1 MTQGR
6 RKAWTPHGGEPDALM
21 DPGIVRPGAIAYV
34 LRHRGR
40 WARAQCDETTL
51 QLAEEHRSESTWPI
65 SAISPVLAHSSPFLA
80 VASGAGST
88 AGKRGPRLIVPC
100 ANERS
105 NENLANRWHD
115 RIPEAVPGFRSLVPL
130 RSAKIG
136 ICANN
141 WPITKVG

>member
-1 MTQGR
+1 MT
-6 RKAWTPHGGEPDALM
+6 
-21 DPGIVRPGAIAYV
+21 Y
-34 LRHRGR
+34 
-40 WARAQCDETTL
+40 QCL
-51 QLAEEHRSESTWPI
+51 
-65 SAISPVLAHSSPFLA
+65 ISPVLAHSSPFLA

-115 RIPEAVPGFRSLVPL
+115 RIPEAVPGFRSLAPL

-136 ICANN
+136 NLL
-141 WPITKVG
+141 ITGLLLGWDSAVIYQFEVLCDAV